1 MRFALLPLFF
11 LLALLPAE
19 PVRHGTSSAISA
31 TSQSAMR
38 AFVDPETGRLR
49 APAAGERDEPPQ
61 QRARAAL
68 EEARIRVERRDGM
81 TIAHLPPERDVR
93 LRAEVDEKG
102 RVSTT
107 HEGRGHE

>member
-19 PVRHGTSSAISA
+19 PVRHGTSSATSA
-31 TSQSAMR
+31 TSQGAMR

-49 APAAGERDEPPQ
+49 APAAGERDEPPP

-93 LRAEVDEKG
+93 LRAEVDKKG

-107 HEGRGHE
+107 HEGHGRE